1 MWLLHLD
8 ETALGISGLTS
19 RQWPVGT
26 DSSRW
31 KYFSKSTTDPSL
43 SQTTLP
49 VSSGRAA
56 PTEDRAGSH
65 DPSYNDAY
73 VYFH

>member
-26 DSSRW
+26 DFLQVEVLLKEHHRSVAVTDHASRVVGAC
-31 KYFSKSTTDPSL
+31 ST
-43 SQTTLP
+43 
-49 VSSGRAA
+49 
-56 PTEDRAGSH
+56 
-65 DPSYNDAY
+65 N
-73 VYFH
+73 